1 MFFVLSDNKIK
12 LGNDQ
17 MHFEEN
23 INVAFD
29 GLLLHK
35 ARSFLTMLGIIF
47 GVAAVIAMLSIG
59 EGAKRE
65 AIEKFKDL
73 GVNNIIVRERELSD
87 QELQEVRAKFSQGL
101 SIADAEAI
109 KQIVPSVVNVS
120 PQAEK
125 EIEAKYADK
134 SGKATLIGITPEFRN
149 ILNYSTEKGEFINGD
164 HYNRHLKVCVLGS
177 ELAKTLF
184 LIENPVNKLVKLEDQ
199 WFEVL
204 GVMENK
210 ALFTETIG
218 ELASRDL
225 NNDIYIPLST
235 FLKRFSKK
243 NELESEIKQITVQTD
258 DSQKIMEIA
267 SIIKRILNRRHYNN
281 DDFSTIIPFELL
293 KQEEKERRIYNIL
306 LASIAAISLLVGGI
320 GIMNIM
326 LATVSERTREI
337 GTRRAIGAKKREIL
351 EQFMIEAVT
360 LSVTGGIIGVLLG
373 VGMSLSINWITNFKT
388 VVTYFSV
395 FIAFSISAM
404 VGIIFG
410 LLPARKAANLSP
422 IEALRYE

>member
-1 MFFVLSDNKIK
+1 
-12 LGNDQ
+12 

-23 INVAFD
+23 LHVALD
-29 GLLLHK
+29 GLLSHK
-35 ARSFLTMLGIIF
+35 ARSLLTMLGIIF
-47 GVAAVIAMLSIG
+47 GVAAVISMLSIG
-59 EGAKRE
+59 EGAKRQ

-73 GVNNIIVRERELSD
+73 GVNNIIVRERELSE

-109 KQIVPSVVNVS
+109 KAIVPSVVNVA

-134 SGKATLIGITPEFRN
+134 SGKATLIGITPDFKS
-149 ILNYSTEKGEFINGD
+149 ILNYSTERGDFINED
-164 HYNRHLKVCVLGS
+164 HYNRSVKVCILGA
-177 ELAKTLF
+177 EIAKTLF
-184 LIENPVNKLVKLEDQ
+184 VIENPVNRMVKLEDQ

-225 NNDIYIPLST
+225 NNDIYIPLTT
-235 FLKRFSKK
+235 FLKRFSRK
-243 NELESEIKQITVQTD
+243 NMLESEIKQITVQTD
-258 DSQKIMEIA
+258 DSKNIMEIA
-267 SIIKRILNRRHYNN
+267 PILKRILNRRHYNN
-281 DDFSTIIPFELL
+281 DDFSAIIPYELL

-306 LASIAAISLLVGGI
+306 LGSIAAISLLVGGI

-337 GTRRAIGAKKREIL
+337 GTRRAIGAKRSEIL

-360 LSVTGGIIGVLLG
+360 LSVTGGIIGVFLG
-373 VGMSLSINWITNFKT
+373 VGMSLSINWITNFDT
-388 VVTYFSV
+388 IVTFLSI
-395 FIAFSISAM
+395 FIAFSISAL
-404 VGIIFG
+404 VGIVFG

>member
-1 MFFVLSDNKIK
+1 
-12 LGNDQ
+12 

-23 INVAFD
+23 LSVAFD

-35 ARSFLTMLGIIF
+35 ARSLLTMLGIIF

-73 GVNNIIVRERELSD
+73 GVNNIIIRERELSD

-101 SIADAEAI
+101 SIADADAI
-109 KQIVPSVVNVS
+109 KMIVPSIMNVA

-125 EIEAKYADK
+125 EIEAKYSDR
-134 SGKATLIGITPEFRN
+134 SGKITLIGITPEFKN
-149 ILNYSTEKGEFINGD
+149 ILNYSIKKGAFISDD
-164 HYNRHLKVCVLGS
+164 HYSRHLKVCVLGA
-177 ELAKTLF
+177 EIAKTLF
-184 LIENPVNKLVKLEDQ
+184 LVENPINKMVKLEDQ
-199 WFEVL
+199 WFEVI
-204 GVMENK
+204 GVMESK

-225 NNDIYIPLST
+225 NNDVYIPLST
-235 FLKRFSKK
+235 FLKRFSRKTL
-243 NELESEIKQITVQTD
+243 LESEIKQITVQTD
-258 DSQKIMEIA
+258 NSKNIMAVANIVK
-267 SIIKRILNRRHYNN
+267 SILTRRHYNN
-281 DDFSTIIPFELL
+281 DDFSTIIPLELL
-293 KQEEKERRIYNIL
+293 KQEEKERRIYNFL
-306 LASIAAISLLVGGI
+306 LGSIAAISLLVGGI

-337 GTRRAIGAKKREIL
+337 GTRRAIGARRKEIL

-360 LSVTGGIIGVLLG
+360 LSVIGGLIGVMLG
-373 VGMSLSINWITNFKT
+373 VGMSLSINWITNFKS
-388 VVTYFSV
+388 VVTLFSV
-395 FIAFSISAM
+395 LIAFSVSAM

-410 LLPARKAANLSP
+410 LLPARKAANLDP

>member
-1 MFFVLSDNKIK
+1 
-12 LGNDQ
+12 

-23 INVAFD
+23 MNVALD
-29 GLLLHK
+29 GLLSHK
-35 ARSFLTMLGIIF
+35 ARSLLTMLGIIF
-47 GVAAVIAMLSIG
+47 GVAAVISMLSIG
-59 EGAKRE
+59 EGAKRQ

-73 GVNNIIVRERELSD
+73 GVNNIIVRERELSE
-87 QELQEVRAKFSQGL
+87 QELQETRAKFSQGL

-109 KQIVPSVVNVS
+109 KTIVPSVVNVA

-134 SGKATLIGITPEFRN
+134 SGKATLIGITPDFRS
-149 ILNYSTEKGEFINGD
+149 ILNYSTEKGEFINED
-164 HYNRHLKVCVLGS
+164 HYRRNVKVCILGA
-177 ELAKTLF
+177 EIAKTLF
-184 LIENPVNKLVKLEDQ
+184 LIENPIKKMVKLEDQ

-225 NNDIYIPLST
+225 NNDIYIPLTT
-235 FLKRFSKK
+235 FLKRFSRKSM
-243 NELESEIKQITVQTD
+243 LESEIKQITVQTD
-258 DSQKIMEIA
+258 DSKNIMEIA
-267 SIIKRILNRRHYNN
+267 PILKRILNRRHYNN
-281 DDFSTIIPFELL
+281 DDFSAIIPYELL

-306 LASIAAISLLVGGI
+306 LGSIAAISLLVGGI

-337 GTRRAIGAKKREIL
+337 GTRRAIGAKRSEIL

-360 LSVTGGIIGVLLG
+360 LSVTGGIIGVFLG
-373 VGMSLSINWITNFKT
+373 VGMSLSINWITNFDT
-388 VVTYFSV
+388 VVTFLSI
-395 FIAFSISAM
+395 FIAFTISAL

>member
-1 MFFVLSDNKIK
+1 
-12 LGNDQ
+12 

-73 GVNNIIVRERELSD
+73 GVNNIIVRERDLSD

-109 KQIVPSVVNVS
+109 KQIVPSVVNVA

-134 SGKATLIGITPEFRN
+134 SGKATLIGITPDFKN
-149 ILNYSTEKGEFINGD
+149 ILNYSTEKGDFINND
-164 HYNRHLKVCVLGS
+164 HYNRHLKVCVLGA

-184 LIENPVNKLVKLEDQ
+184 LIENPINKLVKLEDQ

-235 FLKRFSKK
+235 FLKRFSRK

-258 DSQKIMEIA
+258 DSKKIMEIA

-306 LASIAAISLLVGGI
+306 LGSIAAISLLVGGI

-337 GTRRAIGAKKREIL
+337 GTRRAIGARRREIL

-360 LSVTGGIIGVLLG
+360 LSVIGGLIGVLLG
-373 VGMSLSINWITNFKT
+373 VAMSLSINWITNFKT
-388 VVTYFSV
+388 VITFFSI

-410 LLPARKAANLSP
+410 LLPARKAANLNP